1 MDRYAITFLI
11 VICIVAPLV
20 YYFVIRSKE
29 EPPPGPSSSGDVIV
43 ITDEGSTFE
52 TQTSGT
58 ETYIDM
64 PKQNICRAED
74 TDPSWCSDIN
84 PSTEM
89 NYVLDPVGGSITDMG
104 GFETS
109 WDAKTNLCADGTQ
122 NCIYE
127 EKFDKNRRLIVITN
141 AQGDDFIQKFID
153 DTYSGAIDFNVT
165 RTVNGDGESQNLKE
179 LMQKMFT
186 FDTTTGKLTMSTP
199 TGEGGEMETL
209 EIIPGNTAIGEG
221 AIDGKMKMAV
231 GQMVMFIIF
240 YYYSN
245 DLPKPTIKFNITSQ
259 KTLGEIFQ
267 TLREERAAA
276 AANEAIDLL
285 VSGPEM
291 SSA

>member
-64 PKQNICRAED
+64 PRQSKCRARD
-74 TDPSWCSDIN
+74 TDPSWCSDIT

-89 NYVLDPVGGSITDMG
+89 NYVFDPVGGSITDMG

-109 WDAKTNLCADGTQ
+109 WVADTNMCADGTQ

-127 EKFDKNRRLIVITN
+127 EKFDENRKLIGIQMHRVMISFKNLLMIYI
-141 AQGDDFIQKFID
+141 QG
-153 DTYSGAIDFNVT
+153 
-165 RTVNGDGESQNLKE
+165 R
-179 LMQKMFT
+179 
-186 FDTTTGKLTMSTP
+186 
-199 TGEGGEMETL
+199 
-209 EIIPGNTAIGEG
+209 
-221 AIDGKMKMAV
+221 
-231 GQMVMFIIF
+231 
-240 YYYSN
+240 
-245 DLPKPTIKFNITSQ
+245 
-259 KTLGEIFQ
+259 
-267 TLREERAAA
+267 
-276 AANEAIDLL
+276 
-285 VSGPEM
+285 
-291 SSA
+291 